1 MSEDTRPYRSV
12 LYIPGSKQRALEK
25 ARSLPVD
32 AIILD
37 LEDAVTPEAKP
48 AARKTLATALSEG
61 GYGARVQIVRING
74 LDTPWWQDDIAALDD
89 CGPDAILLPKV
100 NSPDEIQRLADVLAP
115 SVSIWAMLETPL
127 GVLNAQS
134 IAAHPRTAGFV
145 VGSNDLAKELNCRFR
160 ADRLPL
166 IMALQTVLLAAR
178 AEGVIAIDGVYNQFK
193 DAAGLQFECEQG
205 RDLGF
210 DGKSLIHPAQIGL
223 ANQVFAPSASEISLA
238 QRQIEA
244 FKQASDA
251 GQGVAVVDGT
261 IVENLH
267 VETAQRLLAKAHVI
281 AKQAVAA
288 QTGV

>member
-74 LDTPWWQDDIAALDD
+74 LDTPWWQDDIVALDD
-89 CGPDAILLPKV
+89 CDPDAILLPKV

>member
-89 CGPDAILLPKV
+89 CDPDAILLPKV

-134 IAAHPRTAGFV
+134 IAAHPRTAGSPPCAAWPLPQLCCPRV
-145 VGSNDLAKELNCRFR
+145 LVEIAPPVLGA
-160 ADRLPL
+160 LPL
-166 IMALQTVLLAAR
+166 WL
-178 AEGVIAIDGVYNQFK
+178 
-193 DAAGLQFECEQG
+193 
-205 RDLGF
+205 
-210 DGKSLIHPAQIGL
+210 
-223 ANQVFAPSASEISLA
+223 PSAGI
-238 QRQIEA
+238 
-244 FKQASDA
+244 
-251 GQGVAVVDGT
+251 
-261 IVENLH
+261 
-267 VETAQRLLAKAHVI
+267 
-281 AKQAVAA
+281 
-288 QTGV
+288 

>member
-1 MSEDTRPYRSV
+1 MPEDTRPYRSV

-74 LDTPWWQDDIAALDD
+74 LDTPWWQDDIASLVD
-89 CGPDAILLPKV
+89 CDPDAILLPKV

-288 QTGV
+288 QAGV

>member
-74 LDTPWWQDDIAALDD
+74 LDTPGWQDDIAALDD
-89 CGPDAILLPKV
+89 CDPDAILLPKG
-100 NSPDEIQRLADVLAP
+100 NSPDEIQRLADVLVP

-238 QRQIEA
+238 KRQIEA

>member
-74 LDTPWWQDDIAALDD
+74 LDTPWWQDDIAALAA
-89 CGPDAILLPKV
+89 CAPDAILLPKV

>member
-48 AARKTLATALSEG
+48 AARETLATALSEG

-74 LDTPWWQDDIAALDD
+74 LDTPWWHDDIAALDD
-89 CGPDAILLPKV
+89 CEPDAILLPKV

-145 VGSNDLAKELNCRFR
+145 VGSNDLAKELNCSFR

-288 QTGV
+288 QAGV